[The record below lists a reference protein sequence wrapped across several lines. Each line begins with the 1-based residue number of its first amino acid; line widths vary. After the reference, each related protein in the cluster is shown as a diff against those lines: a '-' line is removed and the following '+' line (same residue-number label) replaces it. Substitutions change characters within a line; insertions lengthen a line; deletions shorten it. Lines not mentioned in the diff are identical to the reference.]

1 MKKPT
6 LKLVTYN
13 KNIDRFITDLQ
24 RRCKK
29 YKITFLISGLDY
41 VKWGDNKSN
50 GFFNPETSE
59 MAISIGKPVEKWLN
73 TLVHESCHFDQWVQN
88 CKEWRDMMA
97 YKPDACTQLFEY
109 WVDGEKKITKEHAI
123 KIAGIMRDLEL
134 DNERRTI
141 EKIKKYNL
149 PINIKEYAKGAG
161 AYVMFYNYI
170 GKYKKWYKIGKEP
183 YNNKKIRRLMPT
195 NLYGKYDKL
204 TLKLEKLF
212 KECV

>member
-1 MKKPT
+1 MKNQT

-13 KNIDRFITDLQ
+13 KNIDRFIKDLQ

-29 YKITFLISGLDY
+29 YDITFLMSGLDY
-41 VKWGDNKSN
+41 VKWGEGKSN
-50 GFFNPETSE
+50 GFFNPETME

-88 CKEWRDMMA
+88 CKVWRDMMDQ
-97 YKPDACTQLFEY
+97 KPDACTQLFEHWLY
-109 WVDGEKKITKEHAI
+109 NEKKISKEVAI
-123 KIAGIMRDLEL
+123 IMARIMRDLEL
-134 DNERRTI
+134 DCERRTI
-141 EKIKKYNL
+141 AKIKKYNL
-149 PINIKEYAKGAG
+149 PINVKEYAKGAG

-170 GKYKKWYKIGKEP
+170 VKYKKWYKIGQEP

-195 NLYGKYDKL
+195 NLRGKYDVL
-204 TLKLEKLF
+204 TPKLEKLF

>member
-1 MKKPT
+1 M

-13 KNIDRFITDLQ
+13 KNVDKFIRDLQ

-29 YKITFLISGLDY
+29 YKITFLMSGLDY
-41 VKWGDNKSN
+41 VEWGDSKSN
-50 GFFNPETSE
+50 GFFNPEKNE
-59 MAISIGKPVEKWLN
+59 MAISIGKPVDKWLN

-109 WVDGEKKITKEHAI
+109 WLEGGKKISKEKAMDM
-123 KIAGIMRDLEL
+123 ACIMRDLEL

-149 PINIKEYAKGAG
+149 PIDIKEYAKGAG
-161 AYVMFYNYI
+161 AYIMFYNYI
-170 GKYKKWYKIGKEP
+170 GKNKKWYKIGKEP
-183 YNNKKIRRLMPT
+183 YHNKKIRHLMPT
-195 NLYGKYDKL
+195 NLRGKYDVL
-204 TLKLEKLF
+204 TPKFEKLY
-212 KECV
+212 KECI

>member
-1 MKKPT
+1 MI
-6 LKLVTYN
+6 KLVIYN
-13 KNIDRFITDLQ
+13 KNIDKFIRDLQ

-29 YKITFLISGLDY
+29 YDITFLMSGLDY
-41 VKWGDNKSN
+41 VKWGDSKSN
-50 GFFNPETSE
+50 GFFNPESKE

-88 CKEWRDMMA
+88 CKAWRDMMNI
-97 YKPDACTQLFEY
+97 KPDACTQLFN
-109 WVDGEKKITKEHAI
+109 WVGNERKLSKEKAI
-123 KIAGIMRDLEL
+123 EMASIMRDLEL

-141 EKIKKYNL
+141 EKIKKYKL
-149 PINIKEYAKGAG
+149 PINTKEYARGAG

-170 GKYKKWYKIGKEP
+170 GKHKKWYKIGKEP

-195 NLYGKYDKL
+195 NLRGKYDVL
-204 TLKLEKLF
+204 TPKLEKLF